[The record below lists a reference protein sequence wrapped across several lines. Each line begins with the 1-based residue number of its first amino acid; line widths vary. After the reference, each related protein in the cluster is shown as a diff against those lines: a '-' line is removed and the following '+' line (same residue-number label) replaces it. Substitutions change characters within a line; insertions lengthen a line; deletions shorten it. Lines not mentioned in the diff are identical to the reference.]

1 MKTDIL
7 FSNKSDEYETPQD
20 VFNAL
25 DAEFHFN
32 LDPCSTDENHKC
44 QVWFTKGE
52 NGLCQDWGG
61 IEYSAIH
68 RIAEY
73 LSGSRSAIRRA
84 AKTERLSLC

>member
-1 MKTDIL
+1 MKTDVL
-7 FSNKSDEYETPQD
+7 FSSKSDEYETPYD

-44 QVWFTKGE
+44 SSWFTKE
-52 NGLCQDWGG
+52 NNGLCQNWGG
-61 IEYSAIH
+61 TEYSAIH
-68 RIAEY
+68 HIAIY
-73 LSGSRSAIRRA
+73 LSGLRSAIRRV